1 VEFYVLTAVTMKG
14 TVCWNVILHT
24 ITLVFDV
31 SDENDVL
38 KMKAT
43 SSCKMQITSWR
54 TTGFAALETGIFV
67 TL

>member
-1 VEFYVLTAVTMKG
+1 MKG
-14 TVCWNVILHT
+14 AVCWNVMPHT
-24 ITLVFDV
+24 IILVSDV

-43 SSCKMQITSWR
+43 NSCRKQITSWP
-54 TTGFAALETGIFV
+54 TTSFAVLETGIFV